1 MNNFGLGLVLSFTDN
16 ASAGMNNASRT
27 FQNLS
32 ATADQ
37 VASSI
42 DSAAMNMYAIA
53 QSMMQVGDTM
63 TGVGS
68 SILGVFTTLG
78 KKVIDTGMTMQGF
91 RMTLSALYGEGEAEA
106 KIKEIQDYAA
116 TSVFEIEGLMRTVTM
131 MKAVGIEAMDDVTTS
146 SGQTTQ
152 KLMDYA
158 SDLAAMMPQMKNM
171 YGTGVE
177 AAMGAFKEYIAEGNA
192 MSLKRGASLDILQIL
207 GEDKGATIEERTQ
220 QVADLIEKLGIAGY
234 TAQLYG
240 TPMQQISNISDVFFN
255 IMSEIANS
263 GVFDSFCSLLS
274 KASSFLM
281 SFTEDEERFNAITSI
296 LGDTI
301 TTLMAPLHSIL
312 DFVIENADAFLDWVQ
327 ANPVLAKTI
336 LIVTAALGAL
346 LVAGGTLLKL
356 SGTILMLVVSIQAL
370 GGMSTVLSV
379 LGAGFSALISSI
391 IPFIAIAATLYLAWK
406 NNLFGIRDVVTD
418 VFEDIGTLFSLA
430 FDAWNDSTLSY
441 ENFEKA
447 RELGILPF
455 IESIL
460 DIKYHWGFFVEGFQ
474 NGFNKVYEVVNNL
487 TGTIKPVSDVVYTLA
502 NYVGQFIKKFVDIDN
517 GSTDAWDKVGEVI
530 GTVAGALAVIVPVVS
545 TAVKAFGLVSAA
557 IGFFT
562 SPLGLI
568 VLAIAAVVAA
578 VFALKKAWDEN
589 FGGIRD
595 KAQIVFESLMGFYQ
609 SYIVPLWNNLKTF
622 VMTVA
627 TLVSTLWNTWL
638 KPAFDQIGGFLSR
651 LWDNMLAPLLS
662 RIGSFMGSV
671 VQFVF
676 AVVNVLL
683 MLWNNVLAP
692 IVNWL
697 VATLAPIVQGVIAI
711 VIGVF
716 EWLLTS
722 IGNIVTGILTFF
734 QGILDFLTGVFTL
747 NWDLAWQGVKE
758 IFQGI
763 WDTLTSI
770 VKAVINAV
778 ITIINAFISVLYSAL
793 ATVVNGI
800 SGVINGVASV
810 LGYDLNLGI
819 PENPPQIPMLA
830 DGGLAQDPTA
840 AVIGEGSDDE
850 AVLPLNDDVF
860 KRLANGI
867 NEAPA
872 NVSNNTT
879 EQAVEKNEYQI
890 TFAAGSV
897 VIKCSDTSDA
907 GLEKLADKLL
917 KIIKRKLELKKMSQ
931 RNTNKNSKVFA

>member
-16 ASAGMNNASRT
+16 ASAGMNNAART

-37 VASSI
+37 VSSSI
-42 DSAAMNMYAIA
+42 DNTAMNMYAVA
-53 QSMMQVGDTM
+53 QSMIQVGDTM

-91 RMTLSALYGEGEAEA
+91 RMTLNALYGEDEAES

-146 SGQTTQ
+146 SGKTTQ

-177 AAMGAFKEYIAEGNA
+177 AAMGAFKEYIAEGNTV
-192 MSLKRGASLDILQIL
+192 SLKRGASLDILQIL

-301 TTLMAPLHSIL
+301 TTLMTPLHGVL
-312 DFVIENADAFLDWVQ
+312 DFVIANADAFLNWAE
-327 ANPVLAKTI
+327 ANPFLAKTI
-336 LIVTAALGAL
+336 LIVVAAIGAL
-346 LVAGGTLLKL
+346 LVTSGTLLKF
-356 SGTILMLVVSIQAL
+356 SGTILMLAVSIKYL
-370 GGMSTVLSV
+370 GGMSAVLSV
-379 LGAGFSALISSI
+379 LGAGFGALVAAIV
-391 IPFIAIAATLYLAWK
+391 PFVAIASTMYLAWK
-406 NNLFGIRDVVTD
+406 NNLFGIRDAATD
-418 VFEDIGTLFSLA
+418 VFGDLVTMFSLA
-430 FDAWNDSTLSY
+430 FDAWDDNTLSY

-460 DIKYHWGFFVEGFQ
+460 DLKYHWGFFVEGFTT
-474 NGFNKVYEVVNNL
+474 GFQKVYGSIDKFV
-487 TGTIKPVSDVVYTLA
+487 GTIQPVEDIVFRIA
-502 NYVGQFIKKFVDIDN
+502 NSVGQFLKQFFNIQD
-517 GSTDAWDKVGEVI
+517 GSTEKWERVGEVVGSI
-530 GTVAGALAVIVPVVS
+530 AGALAIVIPLLF
-545 TAVKAFGLVSAA
+545 TAIKAFKMMSAIVS
-557 IGFFT
+557 IFT
-562 SPLGLI
+562 SPMGLI
-568 VLAIAAVVAA
+568 AIGIVAVIAAVV
-578 VFALKKAWDEN
+578 ALKKAWDSN

-595 KAQIVFESLMGFYQ
+595 KAQEVFSSLLGFYQ
-609 SYIVPLWNNLKTF
+609 TYIVPLWNNLKVFASTIANI
-622 VMTVA
+622 VM
-627 TLVSTLWNTWL
+627 TLWNTWL
-638 KPAFDQIGGFLSR
+638 KPAFDQIGGFLVR
-651 LWDNMLAPLLS
+651 LWSNMLAPLLTK
-662 RIGSFMGSV
+662 IGSFINSV

-676 AVVNVLL
+676 AVINVLL
-683 MLWNNVLAP
+683 VLWNNVLAP

-722 IGNIVTGILTFF
+722 VGYIVSGILTFF

-747 NWDLAWQGVKE
+747 NWDLAWQGIKE
-758 IFQGI
+758 MFQGI
-763 WDTLTSI
+763 WDTFTGI
-770 VKAVINAV
+770 VKTVVNAI
-778 ITIINAFISVLYSAL
+778 ITIINTFISVLYSVL

-800 SGVINGVASV
+800 SGIVNGIASF
-810 LGYDLNLGI
+810 LGHDLDLGI
-819 PENPPQIPMLA
+819 PETPPQIPLLA
-830 DGGLAQDPTA
+830 EGGLAQDPTT
-840 AVIGEGSDDE
+840 AVIGEGADDE

-860 KRLANGI
+860 KRIATGI
-867 NEAPA
+867 NNAPSTM
-872 NVSNNTT
+872 SNNTT
-879 EQAVEKNEYQI
+879 ERVVEKNEYQI
-890 TFAAGSV
+890 TFAAGSIV
-897 VIKCSDTSDA
+897 LKCSDTTDA
-907 GLEKLADKLL
+907 GLEKIADKLI
-917 KIIKRKLELKKMSQ
+917 KIIKRKLELKKMAE
-931 RNTNKNSKVFA
+931 RNTKKPSPVLA

>member
-16 ASAGMNNASRT
+16 ASAGMNNAART

-37 VASSI
+37 VSSAI
-42 DSAAMNMYAIA
+42 DNTAMNMYAVA
-53 QSMMQVGDTM
+53 QSMIQVGDTM

-91 RMTLSALYGEGEAEA
+91 RMTLNALYGEDEAES

-146 SGQTTQ
+146 SGKTTQ

-177 AAMGAFKEYIAEGNA
+177 AAMGAFKEYIAEGNTV
-192 MSLKRGASLDILQIL
+192 SLKRGASLDILQIL

-263 GVFDSFCSLLS
+263 GVFDSFCALLS
-274 KASSFLM
+274 RASEFLM

-312 DFVIENADAFLDWVQ
+312 NFVIENADAFLDWAQ

-336 LIVTAALGAL
+336 LIVVAALGAL
-346 LVAGGTLLKL
+346 LVAGGALLKF
-356 SGTILMLVVSIQAL
+356 SGTILMLALSIQAL

-379 LGAGFSALISSI
+379 LGAGFSALISAI
-391 IPFIAIAATLYLAWK
+391 IPFIVIAYTLYLAWK
-406 NNLFGIRDVVTD
+406 NNLFGIRDLVSD
-418 VFEDIGTLFSLA
+418 VFGDIVTLFTLA

-441 ENFEKA
+441 ENFQKA
-447 RELGILPF
+447 KDLGILPF
-455 IESIL
+455 IEAIL
-460 DIKYHWGFFVEGFQ
+460 DLKYHWGFFVDGFQ
-474 NGFNKVYEVVNNL
+474 AGFQKVYDSVNKFV
-487 TGTIKPVSDVVYTLA
+487 GTVKPVGDLVFNIA
-502 NYVGQFIKKFVDIDN
+502 NAVGEFLKQFVDIDN
-517 GSTDAWDKVGEVI
+517 GSTDKWEKIGEVI
-530 GTVAGALAVIVPVVS
+530 GTVAGALAVIIPIVV
-545 TAVKAFGLVSAA
+545 TAVKAFSLISAA
-557 IGFFT
+557 VGFFT

-568 VLAIAAVVAA
+568 VLAVAAVVAA
-578 VFALKKAWDEN
+578 VVALKKAWDTN

-595 KAQIVFESLMGFYQ
+595 KAQEVFEALLGFYQ
-609 SYIVPLWNNLKTF
+609 TYIVPLWNNLKVFALTIANI
-622 VMTVA
+622 VM
-627 TLVSTLWNTWL
+627 TLWNTWL
-638 KPAFDQIGGFLSR
+638 KPAFDQIGGFLVR
-651 LWDNMLAPLLS
+651 LWSNMLAPLLTK
-662 RIGSFMGSV
+662 IGSFINSV

-676 AVVNVLL
+676 AVINVLL
-683 MLWNNVLAP
+683 VLWNNVLAP

-697 VATLAPIVQGVIAI
+697 VSTLAPIVQGVIAI

-722 IGNIVTGILTFF
+722 VGYIVSGILTFF

-747 NWDLAWQGVKE
+747 NWDLAWQGIKGM
-758 IFQGI
+758 FQGI
-763 WDTLTSI
+763 WDTFTGI
-770 VKAVINAV
+770 VKTVVNAI
-778 ITIINAFISVLYSAL
+778 ITIINTFISMLYSVL

-800 SGVINGVASV
+800 SGIINGIASF
-810 LGYDLNLGI
+810 LGYDLDLGI
-819 PENPPQIPMLA
+819 PETPPQIPLLA
-830 DGGLAQDPTA
+830 EGGIAQDATT
-840 AVIGEGSDDE
+840 AVIGEGADDE

-860 KRLANGI
+860 KRLATGI
-867 NEAPA
+867 NNAPST
-872 NVSNNTT
+872 VSNNTT
-879 EQAVEKNEYQI
+879 ERVVEKNEYQI
-890 TFAAGSV
+890 TFAAGSIV
-897 VIKCSDTSDA
+897 LKCSDTTDA
-907 GLEKLADKLL
+907 GLEKIADKLL
-917 KIIKRKLELKKMSQ
+917 KIIKRKLELKKMAE
-931 RNTNKNSKVFA
+931 RNTKKPSPVLA

>member
-16 ASAGMNNASRT
+16 ASAGMNNAART

-37 VASSI
+37 VSSSI
-42 DSAAMNMYAIA
+42 DNTAMNMYAVA
-53 QSMMQVGDTM
+53 QSMIQVGDTM

-91 RMTLSALYGEGEAEA
+91 RMTLSALYGEDEAEA

-146 SGQTTQ
+146 SGKTTQ

-177 AAMGAFKEYIAEGNA
+177 AAMGAFKEYIAEGNTV
-192 MSLKRGASLDILQIL
+192 SLKRGASLDILQIL

-263 GVFDSFCSLLS
+263 GVFDSFCALLS

-301 TTLMAPLHSIL
+301 TTLMAPLHGIL
-312 DFVIENADAFLDWVQ
+312 DFVIENADAFLNWAE
-327 ANPVLAKTI
+327 ANPFLAKTI
-336 LIVTAALGAL
+336 LIVVAAFGAL
-346 LVAGGTLLKL
+346 LVASGTLLKI
-356 SGTILMLVVSIQAL
+356 SGTILMLAVSIKYL

-379 LGAGFSALISSI
+379 LGAGFRALISSI
-391 IPFIAIAATLYLAWK
+391 LPVIAIATALYLAWK
-406 NNLFGIRDVVTD
+406 NNLFGIRDLVTD
-418 VFEDIGTLFSLA
+418 IFGDIVTVFTLA

-441 ENFEKA
+441 DNFQKA
-447 RELGILPF
+447 KELGILPF
-455 IESIL
+455 IEAIL
-460 DIKYHWGFFVEGFQ
+460 DLKYHWGFFVEGFTA
-474 NGFNKVYEVVNNL
+474 GFQKVYEYINKFV
-487 TGTIKPVSDVVYTLA
+487 GTVKPVGDAVFTITNSIGEFL
-502 NYVGQFIKKFVDIDN
+502 KKFVDIDN
-517 GSTDAWDKVGEVI
+517 GSTEVWRKVGEVVGI
-530 GTVAGALAVIVPVVS
+530 VAGALATILPVVF
-545 TAVKAFGLVSAA
+545 TAVKAFSLITAVV
-557 IGFFT
+557 GFLT
-562 SPLGLI
+562 TPLGLAI
-568 VLAIAAVVAA
+568 VAIAAVVAA
-578 VFALKKAWDEN
+578 VVALKKAWDTN

-595 KAQIVFESLMGFYQ
+595 KAQGVFEALLGFYQ
-609 SYIVPLWNNLKTF
+609 TYIVPLWNNLKVFALTIANL
-622 VMTVA
+622 VM
-627 TLVSTLWNTWL
+627 TLWNTWL
-638 KPAFDQIGGFLSR
+638 KPAFDQIGGFIVR
-651 LWDNMLAPLLS
+651 LWNNMLAPLLTKL
-662 RIGSFMGSV
+662 GSFFGSV
-671 VQFVF
+671 INFVL

-683 MLWNNVLAP
+683 VLWNYVLSP

-697 VATLAPIVQGVIAI
+697 VSTLAPVVQGVIAI

-722 IGNIVTGILTFF
+722 IGYIVSGILTFF
-734 QGILDFLTGVFTL
+734 QGIFDFLTGVFTL

-763 WDTLTSI
+763 WDTFTGI
-770 VKAVINAV
+770 VKTVVNAI
-778 ITIINAFISVLYSAL
+778 ITIINTFISVLYSVL
-793 ATVVNGI
+793 AAVVNGI
-800 SGVINGVASV
+800 SGIINGIASF
-810 LGYDLNLGI
+810 LGYDLDLGI
-819 PENPPQIPMLA
+819 PETPPQIPLLA
-830 DGGLAQDPTA
+830 EGGLAQDATT
-840 AVIGEGSDDE
+840 AVIGEGADDE

-860 KRLANGI
+860 KRLATGI
-867 NEAPA
+867 NNAPST
-872 NVSNNTT
+872 VSNNTT
-879 EQAVEKNEYQI
+879 ERVVEKNEYQI
-890 TFAAGSV
+890 TFAAGSIV
-897 VIKCSDTSDA
+897 LKCSDTTDA
-907 GLEKLADKLL
+907 GLEKIADKLL
-917 KIIKRKLELKKMSQ
+917 KIIKRKLELKKMAE
-931 RNTNKNSKVFA
+931 RNTKKPSPVLA